1 LNFRNKKLLKV
12 GKKIRRIFFGRPNR
26 NILPDYVTIG
36 RGTYGVKLKSF
47 HSLSP
52 DAPVTIGNF
61 CSIAPEVLIFCKAD
75 NPVNL
80 PSTYPFKTLLLHP
93 ERGNQDAITKG
104 EVIIGHDVWVD
115 ARAMILSGVTIGN
128 GAVIGAGALVAKDVP
143 PYAIVLG
150 VPGKIAK
157 FRFSETQIDALQEIA
172 WWDWPDQKI
181 RSFEASFYGDID
193 AFIAN
198 AMKQK

>member
-1 LNFRNKKLLKV
+1 
-12 GKKIRRIFFGRPNR
+12 
-26 NILPDYVTIG
+26 VTVG

-47 HSLSP
+47 HSLNP
-52 DAPVTIGNF
+52 DASVTIGNF
-61 CSIAPEVLIFCKAD
+61 CSIALEVLIFSKAD
-75 NPVNL
+75 LPVNL
-80 PSTYPFKTLLLHP
+80 PSTYPFKTLLLYP

-104 EVIIGHDVWVD
+104 EVIIGHDVWIG

-128 GAVIGAGALVAKDVP
+128 SAVIGAGAVVANDVP

-150 VPGKIAK
+150 NPGKIAK
-157 FRFSETQIDALQEIA
+157 FRFSEMQIDALQEIA

-193 AFIAN
+193 EFIAN
-198 AMKQK
+198 AKKQK